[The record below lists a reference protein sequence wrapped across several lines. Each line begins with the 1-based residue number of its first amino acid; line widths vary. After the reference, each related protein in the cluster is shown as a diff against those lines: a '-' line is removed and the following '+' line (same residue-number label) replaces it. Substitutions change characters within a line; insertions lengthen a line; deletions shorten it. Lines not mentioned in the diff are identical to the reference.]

1 MSAGAMG
8 GKQGKEVIERAEQG
22 NDGIEEPDSG

>member
-8 GKQGKEVIERAEQG
+8 GKHGEKVVERAEKR

>member
-8 GKQGKEVIERAEQG
+8 GNQGEEVVERVEQG
-22 NDGIEEPDSG
+22 NDRIEEPDSG